1 MDELTIKSFYMRY
14 RLRLLLLLLL
24 IIVFLSIYLVC
35 ERNRELLLREAQE
48 DLDELN
54 SRESEAL
61 HELECSEQ
69 YPAPGIGDLGHT
81 SGWVSMYRED
91 LAELGFTVRW
101 NCEKMEYELYKL
113 VPGQPTPEAMCDC
126 PQ

>member
-1 MDELTIKSFYMRY
+1 MDEPTIKSFYMRY
-14 RLRLLLLLLL
+14 RLFLLLLLLL
-24 IIVFLSIYLVC
+24 IIVFLSIYLVR
-35 ERNRELLLREAQE
+35 ERNRRLLLGEAQE
-48 DLDELN
+48 ELDELN

-91 LAELGFTVRW
+91 LAALGFTARW
-101 NCEKMEYELYKL
+101 NCKTSEW
-113 VPGQPTPEAMCDC
+113 ARFW
-126 PQ
+126 